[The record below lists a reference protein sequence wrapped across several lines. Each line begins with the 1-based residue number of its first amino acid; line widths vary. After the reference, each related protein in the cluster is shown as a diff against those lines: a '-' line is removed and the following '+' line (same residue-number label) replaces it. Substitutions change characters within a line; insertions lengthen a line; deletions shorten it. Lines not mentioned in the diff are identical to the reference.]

1 MKRKII
7 TVVAGVLLVILAI
20 NLSNFLKEN
29 KKELVKKKGIRT
41 ATVFTKVIENDTLP
55 IVVNATGTLLAKNRI
70 ELFAEVQGVMKNE
83 AGSFKSGMSYKRGQ
97 NLVNIDSEVYK
108 AGLMSQKSNLQ
119 NLVTGALADIR
130 LDYPKAFDKWS
141 QFLAK
146 MDVNKPLPAL
156 PQTSSE
162 KEKMFITGR
171 NIYSTYYS
179 VRNMELTL
187 QKYMISAP
195 FDGVLV
201 EALVTPGSLIR
212 PGQKLGTFIQP
223 TVYELET
230 PVSSSMVEHLAVGQ
244 KVEVSST
251 IHSNEKWEGEI
262 TRINSLINSET
273 QTVNVYVQ
281 VSGKGLSE
289 GMYLKTNF
297 MASEINHAVE
307 LPRSVI
313 FDENQVFVVR
323 DSTLVQKTIEPL
335 YYNENTVVVGGLE
348 NGEVTL
354 TKLPAGAY
362 AGMKV
367 KIYQPT
373 K

>member
-7 TVVAGVLLVILAI
+7 TVIAGVLLVVLAI
-20 NLSNFLKEN
+20 NLSNYLKDS
-29 KKELVKKKGIRT
+29 KKQMVKKKGVRT
-41 ATVFTKVIENDTLP
+41 ATVFAKEIENDTLP
-55 IVVNATGTLLAKNRI
+55 VVVNATGTLRAKNRI
-70 ELFAEVQGVMKNE
+70 ELYAEVQGVMKN
-83 AGSFKSGMSYKRGQ
+83 APGSFKAGMSYRKGE
-97 NLVNIDSEVYK
+97 NLVNIDSEVYR

-119 NLVTGALADIR
+119 NMVTGALADIR
-130 LDYPKAFDKWS
+130 LDYPKAFEKWND
-141 QFLAK
+141 FLSK
-146 MDVNKPLPAL
+146 IDVSKPLPSL
-156 PQTSSE
+156 PQATSD

-187 QKYMISAP
+187 EKYMIPAP
-195 FDGVLV
+195 FDGVLI

-230 PVSSSMVEHLAVGQ
+230 PVSSSMVNHLAVGQ
-244 KVEVSST
+244 TVVVSST
-251 IHSNEKWEGEI
+251 INAQETWEGKI

-273 QTVNVYVQ
+273 QTVNVFVQ
-281 VSGKGLSE
+281 VAGKGLSE
-289 GMYLKTNF
+289 GMYLKTNIL
-297 MASEINHAVE
+297 ASEINHAVE
-307 LPRSVI
+307 LNRSVI
-313 FDENQVFVVR
+313 FDENQVYVVR
-323 DSTLVQKTIEPL
+323 DSILVQKTIEPL

-354 TKLPAGAY
+354 TKLPSGAY

-367 KIYQPT
+367 KVYQPS